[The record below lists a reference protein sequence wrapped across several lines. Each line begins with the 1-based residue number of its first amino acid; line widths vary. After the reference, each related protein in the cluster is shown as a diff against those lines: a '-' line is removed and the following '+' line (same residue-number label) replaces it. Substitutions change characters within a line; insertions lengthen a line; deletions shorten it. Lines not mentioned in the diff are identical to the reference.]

1 MHPFFVAMG
10 PGFREGAEV
19 TTFDNVDVYPLMCHL
34 LGLHP
39 APNNGSLDA
48 IRSLLRVEEGEE
60 KTTVMT
66 FGTCK
71 CIGLQF
77 ILVKYCGGVF
87 CFDLSLRCYHGAQKC
102 PYVTLHHD
110 MSLHVPDGHF
120 HYIF

>member
-1 MHPFFVAMG
+1 MHAFFIAMG

-48 IRSLLRVEEGEE
+48 IRSLLREEEGKTTVMTSGEEKMTVMTSDEEKMTVMTSGEE

-66 FGTCK
+66 SGTCK
-71 CIGLQF
+71 CI
-77 ILVKYCGGVF
+77 
-87 CFDLSLRCYHGAQKC
+87 
-102 PYVTLHHD
+102 
-110 MSLHVPDGHF
+110 
-120 HYIF
+120 